1 MSTNKL
7 KVNSIT
13 SHTQMNLNLSSQ
25 GQRSVMKNRRSSIS
39 QLGKLTCKSSLT
51 SAKGTTRMKRQL
63 ASLLLLLDTFCL
75 VWAAAIWGVNQTHT
89 QAFRCLYDSNAGNQE
104 LKSQEEKQQKNYS
117 VTTWRWQMSRWAGNL
132 GRKVILFTGT
142 QWGGRRETRDTN
154 DILGRTILHRL
165 DCSMHC
171 TLFSILDR
179 PTLTSSGTFPN
190 APNENY

>member
-13 SHTQMNLNLSSQ
+13 SHTPMNLNLSSQ
-25 GQRSVMKNRRSSIS
+25 GQRSAMKTRQSSTS

-89 QAFRCLYDSNAGNQE
+89 QAFRCLYDSNPGNQE

-117 VTTWRWQMSRWAGNL
+117 VTTWRWQMSRRAGNL
-132 GRKVILFTGT
+132 GR
-142 QWGGRRETRDTN
+142 RRDFVHG
-154 DILGRTILHRL
+154 D
-165 DCSMHC
+165 SMRGKKGDKGH
-171 TLFSILDR
+171 
-179 PTLTSSGTFPN
+179 
-190 APNENY
+190 

>member
-25 GQRSVMKNRRSSIS
+25 GQRSAMKNRRSSIS
-39 QLGKLTCKSSLT
+39 QLGKLTCKKSSLT

-132 GRKVILFTGT
+132 GRRGDFVHG
-142 QWGGRRETRDTN
+142 D
-154 DILGRTILHRL
+154 
-165 DCSMHC
+165 SMRGKKGDKGH
-171 TLFSILDR
+171 
-179 PTLTSSGTFPN
+179 
-190 APNENY
+190 